1 LKFTILGSS
10 GFIGSALSS
19 HLKSQQIEC
28 VDLDLRTEEIR
39 DKSLGH
45 VIYAIGEPNF
55 KEKPIQ
61 SIDAHVLK
69 LEKFLE
75 KANFESFLYLSSTRI
90 YYGSTSTDEDS
101 SLLVNPL
108 KFDNLY
114 NISKIMGEAI
124 CNLSHKQNVRIVRL
138 SNVTGK
144 NFDTNIFLSSI
155 IYDAITNKEIILK
168 TKLDSKRDYIL
179 LEDVVKIL
187 PKISMFGKS
196 KIYNVAYGKN
206 LKNSEIV
213 EKIKEITGCTYK
225 VEKNAKDYSYQPI
238 SIQKIQNEFNFNPTS
253 SILTKLNEIIT
264 AFQKNKI

>member
-1 LKFTILGSS
+1 MGSS

-28 VDLDLRTEEIR
+28 VDLDLRTEEIS

-69 LEKFLE
+69 LEKFLQ

-114 NISKIMGEAI
+114 NISKI
-124 CNLSHKQNVRIVRL
+124 
-138 SNVTGK
+138 
-144 NFDTNIFLSSI
+144 
-155 IYDAITNKEIILK
+155 
-168 TKLDSKRDYIL
+168 
-179 LEDVVKIL
+179 
-187 PKISMFGKS
+187 IS
-196 KIYNVAYGKN
+196 
-206 LKNSEIV
+206 
-213 EKIKEITGCTYK
+213 
-225 VEKNAKDYSYQPI
+225 
-238 SIQKIQNEFNFNPTS
+238 
-253 SILTKLNEIIT
+253 
-264 AFQKNKI
+264 